1 MKFTI
6 VPLCTC
12 SVLVPPRSCLA
23 QPVCMLSDLLIQS
36 GLSRP
41 GCHQVDEL
49 LVEASWNTRSLSC
62 SLHFQ
67 CPVCLTPPPCSPS
80 LLDTLLRVSWMKAP
94 RCSLSYLLHGAWYNR
109 IAGPSQEPN
118 QSLWLT
124 GCFLNSLKALMV
136 YWLNL

>member
-1 MKFTI
+1 MKFTL

-49 LVEASWNTRSLSC
+49 LVEASWNTRSLPC
-62 SLHFQ
+62 SLLSSALFVLCH
-67 CPVCLTPPPCSPS
+67 PYA
-80 LLDTLLRVSWMKAP
+80 AP
-94 RCSLSYLLHGAWYNR
+94 RFPTLFFLC
-109 IAGPSQEPN
+109 AG
-118 QSLWLT
+118 
-124 GCFLNSLKALMV
+124 
-136 YWLNL
+136 